1 VHPSGMRLRF
11 EASTHAWQ
19 YDYPNNYYIEGPNG
33 GAIIVNTAAD
43 RSVWG
48 NNWALSAGA
57 SFPIFR

>member
-1 VHPSGMRLRF
+1 M
-11 EASTHAWQ
+11 HAWQ
-19 YDYPNNYYIEGPNG
+19 YDYPNSYYVEGPNG

-43 RSVWG
+43 RNVWG